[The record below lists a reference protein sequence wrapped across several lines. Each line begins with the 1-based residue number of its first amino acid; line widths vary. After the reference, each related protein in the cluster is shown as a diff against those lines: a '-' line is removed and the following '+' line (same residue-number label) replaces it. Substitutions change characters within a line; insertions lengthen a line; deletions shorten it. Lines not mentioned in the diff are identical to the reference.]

1 MSRSTSK
8 RRIDEALEL
17 LRRDLRRR
25 GASAA
30 TIRSLSSPARIFLA
44 AVSKPLARVGRD
56 DVVRHLAARAHTL
69 SRASLRSELTR
80 LRGLFRAL
88 LAAGVVADDP
98 TAGLVVAR
106 PGPRAQVVLGEASAA
121 RLLAASC
128 ADPGAGAAGVV
139 GARALRDRA
148 TLELLYALGLRQSEV
163 RDALLLDLDLAGRA
177 LRVRSAKRGHA
188 RTLPVPGAC
197 VPWLERWLR
206 DGRPLLARGEDQ
218 GRLVVSDRGRPLSAC
233 DGVWQIV
240 RGVARRAGVVASPHM
255 LRRSVAT
262 HLVRAG
268 ANVKAVQ
275 ALLGHTS
282 LATTALYVAV
292 DRDDLRAAV
301 DRLPL
306 ALVRD
311 PPPV

>member
-8 RRIDEALEL
+8 RRIDETLEV
-17 LRRDLRRR
+17 LRRDLQRR

-44 AVSKPLARVGRD
+44 RVSKPLARVERE
-56 DVVRHLAARAHTL
+56 DVVRHLAARAHAL

-106 PGPRAQVVLGEASAA
+106 PGPRAQVVLGEASMA
-121 RLLAASC
+121 RLLAASS
-128 ADPGAGAAGVV
+128 ADAGAAGVV

-163 RDALLLDLDLAGRA
+163 RDALLLDLDLARRA
-177 LRVRSAKRGHA
+177 LLVRSAKRGHA

-206 DGRPLLARGEDQ
+206 DGRPLLAQGEDQ
-218 GRLVVSDRGRPLSAC
+218 GRLVVSNRGRPLSTC
-233 DGVWQIV
+233 DGVWRIV
-240 RGVARRAGVVASPHM
+240 RAVARRAGLDAGPHV

-275 ALLGHTS
+275 ALLGHAS

-292 DRDDLRAAV
+292 DRAGLRAAV
-301 DRLPL
+301 GRLPL

-311 PPPV
+311 PRPV